1 MTTEEKVIRVQT
13 LIGADE
19 TATEALVGVYLD
31 EAKSAIL
38 NRRYP
43 FGIPPYVNE
52 VPAEYES
59 LQCRLA
65 VRYFLRRGAE
75 GEQIHNEDGVHRHYG
90 SVNDEDLLMEV
101 MQIAKVY

>member
-1 MTTEEKVIRVQT
+1 MTTEEKITRVQT

-19 TATEALVGVYLD
+19 TATSALIGVYLD

-43 FGIPPYVNE
+43 FGIPPYE
-52 VPAEYES
+52 TDVPQMYEN

-65 VRYFLRRGAE
+65 QRYFLRRGAE

-101 MQIAKVY
+101 IQIAKVC

>member
-1 MTTEEKVIRVQT
+1 MTTEEKITRVQT
-13 LIGADE
+13 LIGADT
-19 TATEALVGVYLD
+19 TATSELLGVYLD
-31 EAKSAIL
+31 EAKAAIL

-43 FGIPPYVNE
+43 FGIPPLVTD
-52 VPAEYES
+52 VPQMYEN

-65 VRYFLRRGAE
+65 QRYFLRRGAE

-101 MQIAKVY
+101 IQIAKVC

>member
-19 TATEALVGVYLD
+19 TATSALIGVYLD
-31 EAKSAIL
+31 EAKDAIL

-43 FGIPPYVNE
+43 FGVPYE
-52 VPAEYES
+52 VTDVPTMYES
-59 LQCRLA
+59 LQCKLA
-65 VRYFLRRGAE
+65 QRYFLRRGAE

-101 MQIAKVY
+101 IQVAKVR

>member
-1 MTTEEKVIRVQT
+1 MTTEEKIIRVQT

-19 TATEALVGVYLD
+19 TATSALIGVYLD

-43 FGIPPYVNE
+43 FGIPSYE
-52 VPAEYES
+52 TDVPQMYEN

-65 VRYFLRRGAE
+65 QRYFLRRGAE

-101 MQIAKVY
+101 IQIAKVS

>member
-13 LIGADE
+13 LLGAE
-19 TATEALVGVYLD
+19 ENASSELVSVYLD
-31 EAKSAIL
+31 EAKEAIL

-43 FGIPPYVNE
+43 FGYAYDAD
-52 VPAEYES
+52 VPRQYEN
-59 LQCRLA
+59 LQCKLA
-65 VRYFLRRGAE
+65 ARYYLRRGAE

-101 MQIAKVY
+101 IQIAKAY

>member
-19 TATEALVGVYLD
+19 TATDALVGVYLD

-43 FGIPPYVNE
+43 FGIPPYAE

-90 SVNDEDLLMEV
+90 SVNDEDLLCEV
-101 MQIAKVY
+101 IQIAKVR

>member
-1 MTTEEKVIRVQT
+1 MTTEEKVIKVQT

-19 TATEALVGVYLD
+19 TATSALVGVYLD

-43 FGIPPYVNE
+43 FGIPPYVTE
-52 VPAEYES
+52 VPTEYES

-75 GEQIHNEDGVHRHYG
+75 GEQVHNEDGVHRHYG

-101 MQIAKVY
+101 MQIAKVR

>member
-1 MTTEEKVIRVQT
+1 MTTEEKITRVQT

-19 TATEALVGVYLD
+19 TATDALIGVYLD
-31 EAKSAIL
+31 EAKWAIL

-43 FGIPPYVNE
+43 FGVPQTVTDIPTI
-52 VPAEYES
+52 YERI
-59 LQCRLA
+59 QCELA
-65 VRYFLRRGAE
+65 FRYFIRRGAE

-101 MQIAKVY
+101 IQVAKVS